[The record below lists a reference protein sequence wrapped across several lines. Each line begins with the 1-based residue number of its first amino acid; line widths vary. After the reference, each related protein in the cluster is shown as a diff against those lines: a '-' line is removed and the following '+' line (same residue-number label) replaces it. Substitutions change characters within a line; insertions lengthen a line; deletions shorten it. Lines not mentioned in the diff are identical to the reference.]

1 MEYTSAAISTASDED
16 LVKEIDVQ
24 LSHAET
30 TGGFDKPHHLARAQL
45 LIGERANRTM
55 VWYAKV
61 MALLTV
67 SIAIWTLLLVWND
80 LSR

>member
-30 TGGFDKPHHLARAQL
+30 AGGF
-45 LIGERANRTM
+45 ANRTT
-55 VWYAKV
+55 WHGRN
-61 MALLTV
+61 
-67 SIAIWTLLLVWND
+67 S
-80 LSR
+80 